1 MLGDLQIDYITV
13 SLQILSSD
21 RTLACHL
28 ELLQDKTLLE
38 NMSDIALKETELYNY
53 RWITYPDFIET
64 TGSERGY
71 PERAQIVTDIKVLV
85 IYILLRNI

>member
-1 MLGDLQIDYITV
+1 M
-13 SLQILSSD
+13 
-21 RTLACHL
+21 ACHL

-38 NMSDIALKETELYNY
+38 NMSGIKETELYNL

-71 PERAQIVTDIKVLV
+71 PERAQIVTDIILLV
-85 IYILLRNI
+85 IYILLRNF